1 MFPCDPFALVAV
13 TSTSGIVTSAVR
25 PSRRNATR
33 CVPTRNAVVPRIGVI
48 SLASIS
54 AELTV
59 GTAVDATVGVDAA
72 GGATAKVLS
81 SAPTSPISWI
91 E

>member
-1 MFPCDPFALVAV
+1 
-13 TSTSGIVTSAVR
+13 
-25 PSRRNATR
+25 
-33 CVPTRNAVVPRIGVI
+33 VI